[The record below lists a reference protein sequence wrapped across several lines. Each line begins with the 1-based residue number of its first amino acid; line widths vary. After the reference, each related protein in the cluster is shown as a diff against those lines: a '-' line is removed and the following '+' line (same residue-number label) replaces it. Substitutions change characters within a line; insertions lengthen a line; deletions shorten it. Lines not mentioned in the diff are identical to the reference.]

1 MSKHKARLF
10 EGAAT
15 ALITPFRDGQVD
27 EHATRALIET
37 QIAGGISALVMSGTT
52 GEASTLTEEEHKD
65 LLRIA
70 VEQTSGRVPVIAG
83 CGSNN
88 TEVMLRRSR
97 NAAEV
102 GCAGLLLVTPY
113 YNKATP
119 EGMIR
124 SFGLVADQ
132 VKLPIILYHVPPRTG
147 LTVAPQVFAELAKRE
162 NIVAVKEASGNV
174 RTSQEILELCSDDL
188 DVYAGDDDLTLAT
201 IAVGGAGVISVL
213 SNLLPA
219 GVSLL
224 CRLAAQGDLHA
235 ASQLQRYYLPLIRAL
250 FAQVNP
256 IPVKTA
262 LAMCGACREE
272 FRLPLCELGEKEKST
287 VRGIL
292 EQSGIL
298 QR

>member
-1 MSKHKARLF
+1 MSKHKPRLF

-15 ALITPFRDGQVD
+15 ALITPFRDGAID
-27 EHATRALIET
+27 EEAVRALIEA
-37 QIAGGISALVMSGTT
+37 QIAGGIAALVMSGTT
-52 GEASTLTEEEHKD
+52 GEASTLNEEEHAA
-65 LLRIA
+65 LMRLA
-70 VEQTSGRVPVIAG
+70 VETAAGRVPIIAG

-88 TEVMLRRSR
+88 TEVMLRRAA
-97 NAAEV
+97 NAAAA
-102 GCAGLLLVTPY
+102 GCDGLLLVTPY

-119 EGMIR
+119 AGMLR

-132 VKLPIILYHVPPRTG
+132 IKLPIILYHVPPRTG
-147 LTVAPQVFAELAKRE
+147 LTVAPQVFAELAKRD

-174 RTSQEILELCSDDL
+174 RTAQDILQACDGAL

-213 SNLLPA
+213 SGLLPA
-219 GVSLL
+219 GVSML
-224 CRLAAQGDLHA
+224 CRLALQGDLPA
-235 ASQLQRYYLPLIRAL
+235 AAALQRHYLPLIRAL

-272 FRLPLCELGEKEKST
+272 FRLPLCGMSEDERAALQE
-287 VRGIL
+287 VLAQYGIV
-292 EQSGIL
+292 
-298 QR
+298 